1 MNRSI
6 EVHLKK
12 LESLAVPEKP
22 LRRSHL
28 FAVQTDQER
37 DAAIA
42 ALVAGGADP
51 DDFFIQLVAAEP
63 IRGELIGRSMMTR
76 RDGSTGLDDGR
87 QWMASADN
95 AL

>member
-6 EVHLKK
+6 EVRLKK
-12 LESLAVPEKP
+12 LESLAMPERQ

-28 FAVQTDQER
+28 FAAQTDQER
-37 DAAIA
+37 HAAIA

-63 IRGELIGRSMMTR
+63 I
-76 RDGSTGLDDGR
+76 TGATIDEGG
-87 QWMASADN
+87 QYCFAV

>member
-6 EVHLKK
+6 EVRLKK
-12 LESLAVPEKP
+12 LESLAPPEIP

-28 FAVQTDQER
+28 FAAQTDQER
-37 DAAIA
+37 DAAIS

-63 IRGELIGRSMMTR
+63 TAHDGGSNVR
-76 RDGSTGLDDGR
+76 RK
-87 QWMASADN
+87 
-95 AL
+95 